1 MTTKAMTDRQTDRQ
15 DGQTGQTEGTDREGA
30 DRQTVCRPETRTKLT
45 KFNAHEKRIGKRNPR
60 RGQLAVHHPPT
71 PPLIAVKNRIERIDI
86 YAKMGKCD
94 AACQMR

>member
-1 MTTKAMTDRQTDRQ
+1 MTTKAMSDRQTGRTDRQ
-15 DGQTGQTEGTDREGA
+15 DREGTDREGA

-60 RGQLAVHHPPT
+60 RGQQAVHHPPP
-71 PPLIAVKNRIERIDI
+71 PPLIAVKNRIERTDI

>member
-1 MTTKAMTDRQTDRQ
+1 MGR
-15 DGQTGQTEGTDREGA
+15 TDREGA
-30 DRQTVCRPETRTKLT
+30 DRQTVCRPETRTKL
-45 KFNAHEKRIGKRNPR
+45 KKLNAHEKRIGKRNPR
-60 RGQLAVHHPPT
+60 RGQEQGQQAVHHPPR